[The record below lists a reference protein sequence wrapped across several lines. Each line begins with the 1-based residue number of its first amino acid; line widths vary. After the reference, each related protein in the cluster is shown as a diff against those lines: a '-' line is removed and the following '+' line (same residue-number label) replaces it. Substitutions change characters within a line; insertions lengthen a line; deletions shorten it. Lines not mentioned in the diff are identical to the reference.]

1 MERTGSL
8 KPGNK
13 RIDFKTALLKAA
25 SLCSRQE
32 QCTSRIRRKLKEW
45 NVEEVDAENIIRKL
59 QKEKY
64 IDEQRFATFFA
75 NDKFRFNGWGKV
87 RIAFL
92 LRQEEIGDQVI
103 RDALDQIDDESY
115 FQACLDI
122 LSGKSASLK
131 ESNQLARKAKLFRFA
146 VGRGFESDLI
156 HRALNQLGCG

>member
-1 MERTGSL
+1 M

-13 RIDFKTALLKAA
+13 RTDFKTALLKAA

-32 QCTSRIRRKLKEW
+32 QCSSRIRRKLREW
-45 NVEEVDAENIIRKL
+45 NVEEGDAENIIRRL

-87 RIAFL
+87 RIAYL

-115 FQACLDI
+115 LLACLEI
-122 LSGKSASLK
+122 LRSKSATLK
-131 ESNQLARKAKLFRFA
+131 ESNQQARRAKLFRFA
-146 VGRGFESDLI
+146 AGRGFESDLI
-156 HRALNQLGCG
+156 YKAMNQLGSG